1 MGRRAGFVF
10 SCASAVRVNTAAIRH
25 SALVMV
31 FGFGCDYK

>member
-1 MGRRAGFVF
+1 MGRRAGLVI
-10 SCASAVRVNTAAIRH
+10 SCAPAVRVNTATIRH